1 MDTTLTEID
10 FISPCPVEK
19 CKNKN
24 KNYRWVHYNC
34 DGREKLNDLG
44 FIRCLKC
51 GGEAPFISWEFD
63 CGEHDFLPGSA
74 QGVCHA
80 LTVMA
85 QLSVEQEHALFIAKT
100 TQEIMGQYTEAL
112 ANKSSTK

>member
-51 GGEAPFISWEFD
+51 GGEAPFISSKHYYKIIIISL
-63 CGEHDFLPGSA
+63 CL
-74 QGVCHA
+74 C
-80 LTVMA
+80 
-85 QLSVEQEHALFIAKT
+85 
-100 TQEIMGQYTEAL
+100 
-112 ANKSSTK
+112 NKNNILYENN

>member
-1 MDTTLTEID
+1 MDTIPTEVD

-19 CKNKN
+19 CRNKN

-51 GGEAPFISWEFD
+51 GGKAPYIDWKFN
-63 CGEHDFLPGSA
+63 CGEHDFEEGST
-74 QGVCHA
+74 QGIIHA
-80 LTVMA
+80 LVVMA
-85 QLSVEQEHALFIAKT
+85 QLSVEKEHALFIAKT
-100 TQEIMGQYTEAL
+100 TQEIMKQYTQAL
-112 ANKSSTK
+112 AKQ